1 MINDDD
7 YVALGSTCGAVCT
20 ALARGLKEKQ
30 LSELGGSVVDAISQ
44 LTT

>member
-1 MINDDD
+1 MINHKD
-7 YVALGSTCGAVCT
+7 YVDLGFTCDTICT
-20 ALARGLKEKQ
+20 ALSRGLKEKQ